1 MKQETGKG
9 VVILDKSKF
18 MENCLVMLNT
28 EKFRKINSNT
38 SPPLPIPTPTS
49 RKKNKIER
57 KIQINP

>member
-38 SPPLPIPTPTS
+38 SPPPHPPIPTPTS
-49 RKKNKIER
+49 
-57 KIQINP
+57 P